1 MVLHST
7 EYLRH
12 PFSITTFEDWVY
24 WTDWDREA
32 VFRAN
37 KFTGKEIEPVTATRM
52 VKQNSRMRVHSEVLI
67 LCISHPLIQK

>member
-1 MVLHST
+1 MVLHSVD
-7 EYLRH
+7 YLKH
-12 PFSITTFEDWVY
+12 PFSVTTFEDWVY

-52 VKQNSRMRVHSEVLI
+52 VKHNHG
-67 LCISHPLIQK
+67 IQLDC